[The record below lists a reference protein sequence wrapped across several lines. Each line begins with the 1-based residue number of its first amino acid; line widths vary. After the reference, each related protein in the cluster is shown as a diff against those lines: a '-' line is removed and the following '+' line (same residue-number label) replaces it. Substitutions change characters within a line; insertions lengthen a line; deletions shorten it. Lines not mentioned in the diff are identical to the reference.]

1 LEQELLQ
8 TRQNCATQAEL
19 IETYTEQNKQI
30 SMQLLEAQKRHEISV
45 FARSDMQKEFD
56 TAGAHL
62 LRAQDQ
68 LIKKEKQRQALE
80 EELLGAEAKTTAA
93 EQAHSRMQHDLEA
106 AAEESEKLL
115 LTYLNINLD
124 ESK

>member
-1 LEQELLQ
+1 MQA
-8 TRQNCATQAEL
+8 RQNCATQAEL

-56 TAGAHL
+56 TASAHL